1 MKNLKSFMFVF
12 VALALIVSAFC
23 VSETHKDKVYIVHGT
38 SGVVAYRDEFG
49 QRVDIK
55 LLQRLNE
62 NDYIILGKCAD
73 NYTSKDVPGYIFL
86 ECTGKKYLLGP
97 FSEGKVKDLIAAAE
111 VYDGK

>member
-12 VALALIVSAFC
+12 VALTLIVSAFC
-23 VSETHKDKVYIVHGT
+23 VSETYKDKVYIVHGT

-49 QRVDIK
+49 QRMDIK
-55 LLQRLNE
+55 LLQRLDE
-62 NDYIILGKCAD
+62 NDYIILGKRAD

-86 ECTGKKYLLGP
+86 ECAGKKYLLGP
-97 FSEGKVKDLIAAAE
+97 FNEGKVKDLIADAE